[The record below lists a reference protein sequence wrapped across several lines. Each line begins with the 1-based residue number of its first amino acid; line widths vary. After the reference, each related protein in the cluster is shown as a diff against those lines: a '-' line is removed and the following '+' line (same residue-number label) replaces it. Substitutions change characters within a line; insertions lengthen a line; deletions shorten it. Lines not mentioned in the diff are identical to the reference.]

1 MLGGGDWGWVKNVG
15 DGIVSVENM
24 QRIGIGEVVEIYK
37 VNNSKKII
45 ARGLIL
51 SILNQEIKVILF
63 NINNSFKEQI
73 KTNDKVKKL
82 KINNYLRLKMD
93 KRYIGRVINPL
104 GEVIDQEEI
113 KIKGYIGSRVENR
126 APEIIE
132 RRPINRPLSTGYTG
146 IDTLIPLGRGQRELI
161 IGDRQ
166 TGKTA
171 ICLDAILNSSR
182 LNEVINNKKKI
193 GKNDRK
199 VYSVYIVVG
208 QKRSTVINML
218 DMLRKKGAMNYT
230 VIVATFASDS
240 AFMQYIA
247 PYAGCAVAEI
257 LLKKLEKR
265 RGDVM
270 VIYDDLSK
278 QAVAYRQMSL
288 LLLRPSG
295 REAYPGDIF
304 YLHSRLLERA
314 AQNEVILKRKKV
326 GIISISAL
334 PVVET
339 QLGDISAYIPT
350 NVISITDGQI
360 FLETELLYSGIL
372 PAINWGLSVSRV
384 GSTAQTK
391 QIKKLSGSLKLNLSQ
406 YRVMKLFAYFESD
419 LDELT
424 KRILEKGSKLIE
436 ILKQEQYKPLS
447 EWKQEMRIYSGVNNI
462 INDLKLYDIKS
473 YMEGIELYGKEYFTF
488 KEKSIEQLNYI
499 KYNLI
504 PKVILNNKIIK

>member
-1 MLGGGDWGWVKNVG
+1 
-15 DGIVSVENM
+15 
-24 QRIGIGEVVEIYK
+24 
-37 VNNSKKII
+37 
-45 ARGLIL
+45 
-51 SILNQEIKVILF
+51 
-63 NINNSFKEQI
+63 
-73 KTNDKVKKL
+73 
-82 KINNYLRLKMD
+82 
-93 KRYIGRVINPL
+93 
-104 GEVIDQEEI
+104 
-113 KIKGYIGSRVENR
+113 
-126 APEIIE
+126 
-132 RRPINRPLSTGYTG
+132 
-146 IDTLIPLGRGQRELI
+146 
-161 IGDRQ
+161 
-166 TGKTA
+166 
-171 ICLDAILNSSR
+171 
-182 LNEVINNKKKI
+182 
-193 GKNDRK
+193 
-199 VYSVYIVVG
+199 
-208 QKRSTVINML
+208 
-218 DMLRKKGAMNYT
+218 
-230 VIVATFASDS
+230 
-240 AFMQYIA
+240 
-247 PYAGCAVAEI
+247 
-257 LLKKLEKR
+257 
-265 RGDVM
+265 
-270 VIYDDLSK
+270 
-278 QAVAYRQMSL
+278 MSL

>member
-1 MLGGGDWGWVKNVG
+1 
-15 DGIVSVENM
+15 
-24 QRIGIGEVVEIYK
+24 
-37 VNNSKKII
+37 
-45 ARGLIL
+45 
-51 SILNQEIKVILF
+51 
-63 NINNSFKEQI
+63 
-73 KTNDKVKKL
+73 
-82 KINNYLRLKMD
+82 
-93 KRYIGRVINPL
+93 
-104 GEVIDQEEI
+104 
-113 KIKGYIGSRVENR
+113 
-126 APEIIE
+126 
-132 RRPINRPLSTGYTG
+132 
-146 IDTLIPLGRGQRELI
+146 
-161 IGDRQ
+161 
-166 TGKTA
+166 
-171 ICLDAILNSSR
+171 
-182 LNEVINNKKKI
+182 
-193 GKNDRK
+193 
-199 VYSVYIVVG
+199 
-208 QKRSTVINML
+208 
-218 DMLRKKGAMNYT
+218 
-230 VIVATFASDS
+230 
-240 AFMQYIA
+240 
-247 PYAGCAVAEI
+247 
-257 LLKKLEKR
+257 
-265 RGDVM
+265 
-270 VIYDDLSK
+270 
-278 QAVAYRQMSL
+278 
-288 LLLRPSG
+288 
-295 REAYPGDIF
+295 
-304 YLHSRLLERA
+304 
-314 AQNEVILKRKKV
+314 
-326 GIISISAL
+326 
-334 PVVET
+334 VVET